1 MLKHLSIKNV
11 VLIESLDIEFSRG
24 LTVLSGETGA
34 GKSILLDSLGL
45 LLGNRTESS
54 LIRTG
59 ADKLSVTGVFEV
71 DKTNKIYEIAQ
82 NYTLDIEDD
91 IIIKRI
97 ITADG
102 KNKILFNDQPITL
115 KLLKE
120 LSQNLIEIHGQHDNQ
135 GLLNQD
141 CHRSILDEYGNH

>member
-82 NYTLDIEDD
+82 NYNNECY
-91 IIIKRI
+91 R
-97 ITADG
+97 
-102 KNKILFNDQPITL
+102 Q
-115 KLLKE
+115 
-120 LSQNLIEIHGQHDNQ
+120 
-135 GLLNQD
+135 
-141 CHRSILDEYGNH
+141 RR